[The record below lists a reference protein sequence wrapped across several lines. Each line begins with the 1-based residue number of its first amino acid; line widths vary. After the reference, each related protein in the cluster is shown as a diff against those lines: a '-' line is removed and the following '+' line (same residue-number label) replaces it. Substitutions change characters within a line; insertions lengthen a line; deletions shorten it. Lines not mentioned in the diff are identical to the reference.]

1 MILSLLLYL
10 YEAVLKKYKFH
21 AYFYTSALIF
31 YFTKKADKMQV
42 LFIKKCAVDKNTRQE
57 SFPAVCL
64 LVVKACFEKY
74 SLISIPNPNSI
85 LLGEEL
91 CLKQGH
97 FDCLPK
103 VLRDTKP
110 TEQATLNTRFNLVD
124 I

>member
-1 MILSLLLYL
+1 MVMILSLLLYL

-42 LFIKKCAVDKNTRQE
+42 LFIKK
-57 SFPAVCL
+57 S
-64 LVVKACFEKY
+64 
-74 SLISIPNPNSI
+74 
-85 LLGEEL
+85 EEL
-91 CLKQGH
+91 CLKQGR

>member
-42 LFIKKCAVDKNTRQE
+42 LFIKKSNKTTQRE
-57 SFPAVCL
+57 SLPAVCL
-64 LVVKACFEKY
+64 LVVKVCFEKY

-91 CLKQGH
+91 CLKQGR

>member
-1 MILSLLLYL
+1 
-10 YEAVLKKYKFH
+10 
-21 AYFYTSALIF
+21 
-31 YFTKKADKMQV
+31 MQV
-42 LFIKKCAVDKNTRQE
+42 LFIKKSNKTTRRG
-57 SFPAVCL
+57 SLPAVRL
-64 LVVKACFEKY
+64 LVVKVCFEKY

-91 CLKQGH
+91 CLKQGR

>member
-1 MILSLLLYL
+1 
-10 YEAVLKKYKFH
+10 
-21 AYFYTSALIF
+21 
-31 YFTKKADKMQV
+31 MQV

-91 CLKQGH
+91 CLKQGR
-97 FDCLPK
+97 FDCLPQSLQSK
-103 VLRDTKP
+103 QHSIPVL
-110 TEQATLNTRFNLVD
+110 